1 MTRDEEFIQIIIPC
15 FNGQDY
21 LEETLVSIQN
31 QTHNNFDCLM
41 VDDGSSDDSSSI
53 FNRFTNEDP
62 RFRLLRNE
70 MNRGESYS
78 VNRGWEIKKGELI
91 CVLSFDDPQPLDWLE
106 KMLDFRKE
114 NPGFIV
120 YYPNRLVIDDSSKTL
135 RREVLFDWSE
145 SLLREDLLCI
155 VSVGAIIDSRL
166 VPKDFEPRIQEVV
179 FPSDLV
185 QYLKLSN
192 FGGGI
197 RHPSYFSNWREHGKG
212 KSADSKR
219 DLAKEFTTGMSIYL
233 SSLTKDDR
241 RIRETAVF
249 VHIVR
254 ILHGQFSLVESITGG
269 LRIFH
274 TEFEF
279 RTLSFVEL
287 LKILMRFCR
296 RKALR

>member
-1 MTRDEEFIQIIIPC
+1 MTRDKEFVQIIIPC

-70 MNRGESYS
+70 INRGESYS
-78 VNRGWEIKKGELI
+78 VNRGWEHKKGELI

-106 KMLDFRKE
+106 KMLNFRKE

-120 YYPNRLVIDDSSKTL
+120 YYPNRLVIDESSQTL

-145 SLLREDLLCI
+145 SLLRDDLLCI

-166 VPKDFEPRIQEVV
+166 LPKDFEPRIREVV

-192 FGGGI
+192 FGAGI
-197 RHPSYFSNWREHGKG
+197 RHPFYFSNWREHGKG

-219 DLAKEFTTGMSIYL
+219 DLAKEFTTGMRIYL
-233 SSLTKDDR
+233 STLTKDER
-241 RIRETAVF
+241 SLKETAVF
-249 VHIVR
+249 AHIVR
-254 ILHGQFSLVESITGG
+254 ILQGQFSLIESITVGF
-269 LRIFH
+269 RIFL

-279 RTLSFVEL
+279 RTLSIVEL
-287 LKILMRFCR
+287 LKILMRYFQ
-296 RKALR
+296 RKVVR

>member
-53 FNRFTNEDP
+53 LNRFTNEDP

-120 YYPNRLVIDDSSKTL
+120 YYPNRLVIDDSGKTL
-135 RREVLFDWSE
+135 RREALFDWSE

-166 VPKDFEPRIQEVV
+166 VPKDFEPRIHEVV